1 MLSDTY
7 VRLYDR
13 LAGSIPRNRLLYD
26 TLHTLAYGT
35 DASFYRLIPQ
45 LVVLV
50 ENDEEVITVL
60 RETSRLKIPV
70 TFRAAGTSLSG
81 QAISDSVLIVLTH
94 GWKRYAIADDAS
106 SISLQPGV
114 VGAHANAF
122 LAPFGKK
129 IGPDPASIDSAMI
142 GGIAANNA
150 SGMCCGISQNSYRT
164 VKGMRI
170 IFHDGT
176 ILDTSDAES
185 RKQFWS
191 TKSEMV
197 SQVINLSYRIRAVP
211 ELVER
216 IRRKYTL
223 KNTTGYSLNAFVD
236 YSDPID
242 IIEHLM
248 IGSEGTL
255 GFIAEITYATVPEY
269 ADKATSLIVF
279 PDIETAC
286 NAAAILTAY
295 PVEAVELMDRA
306 SLRSVQ
312 DKPGMPE
319 FLKGIDGTT
328 TALLVETRADSREKL
343 SAQIKAIATALVSV
357 PKIFPVVFYNNSNDY
372 NRLWNIRK
380 GLFPSIGAMRA
391 TGTTCIIED
400 IAVPPHRLAEATT
413 ELHNLFQ
420 NHGYTDAIIFGHARE
435 GNLHFVFSQD
445 FNQPEE
451 VRRYTLFIDDV
462 AHMIVD
468 TYGGSLK
475 AEHGTGRNM
484 APFVELEW
492 GSQVYGMMCEVKK
505 IFDPYNLLNP
515 GVIINSDALAH
526 VKNLKPLRAAHPIID
541 ACIECGFCEVNCPSK
556 NITLTP
562 RQRITI
568 YREMMRL
575 EESGSDSKT
584 LAVLHKKFTYAGEQ
598 TCATDGLC
606 SVRCPVGI
614 DTGMVVKEL
623 RFNEKSK
630 IGNGCA
636 TFIADH
642 FSAVVR
648 MLRFLLNVTYIL
660 RIICGARNMERISKV
675 ARKFSLQTLPLWNRY
690 VPRGGRSVKV
700 KSRDE
705 AEVEE
710 EVKGEKVVYFPSCIN
725 RAMGISSDYDTR
737 TALTRKT
744 IGFLEKSG
752 FTVVIPEKLSILC
765 CGMAFDSKGYREQ
778 GLRKARELE
787 TALLK
792 ASDDG
797 AIPVFC
803 EMSPCLF
810 HMKEILDPRLRLF
823 EPIDFIHTYVIGR
836 VEFHTMVRS
845 VVIHTPCSAVRMGL
859 ADKFRQI
866 AELCAERV
874 VIPTGIGCC
883 GWAGD
888 RGFTYPELTESALS
902 DLRKQIPE
910 ECTHG
915 YSTSRTCEIGLS
927 LHSGISY
934 TSIIYLVDRCTT
946 AKRPDNTV

>member
-1 MLSDTY
+1 LLSGKY
-7 VRLYDR
+7 VTLYERLCAQIPPKRILHDE
-13 LAGSIPRNRLLYD
+13 LSI
-26 TLHTLAYGT
+26 LAYGT

-45 LVVLV
+45 LVIQV
-50 ENDEEVITVL
+50 ENEEEVINVL
-60 RETSRLKIPV
+60 QETSRLKIPV

-81 QAISDSVLIVLTH
+81 QAISDSVLVVLTR
-94 GWKRYAIADDAS
+94 GWTNYKIADGAS

-114 VGAHANAF
+114 IGAHANAF

-150 SGMCCGISQNSYRT
+150 SGMCCGTSQNSYRT

-176 ILDTSDAES
+176 ILDTADPES
-185 RKQFWS
+185 RKQFW
-191 TKSEMV
+191 TKKSGLV
-197 SQVINLSYRIRAVP
+197 SQIINLSYGIRAVP
-211 ELVER
+211 ELAER
-216 IRRKYTL
+216 IRQKYIL

-255 GFIAEITYATVPEY
+255 GFIAEITYETVPEY

-286 NAAAILTAY
+286 KAVTILTSCR
-295 PVEAVELMDRA
+295 VEAVELMDRA

-319 FLKGIDGTT
+319 FLKGIDATT

-357 PKIFPVVFYNNSNDY
+357 PKIFPVVFYNSPDDY
-372 NRLWNIRK
+372 HRLWNIRK

-391 TGTTCIIED
+391 AGTTCIIED
-400 IAVPPHRLAEATT
+400 VAVPPHRLAEATS
-413 ELHNLFQ
+413 ELHNLFKK
-420 NHGYTDAIIFGHARE
+420 HGYTDAIIFGHARE

-451 VRRYTLFIDDV
+451 IHRYTQFIDDV

-468 TYGGSLK
+468 TYNGSLK

-492 GSQVYGMMCEVKK
+492 GSEAYGMMREIKK
-505 IFDPYNLLNP
+505 IFDPNNLLNP
-515 GVIINSDALAH
+515 DVIINTDALAH
-526 VKNLKPLRAAHPIID
+526 VKHLKPLRAAHPIID
-541 ACIECGFCEVNCPSK
+541 TCIECGFCEVNCPSK
-556 NITLTP
+556 NLTITP
-562 RQRITI
+562 RQRITV
-568 YREMMRL
+568 YREMMHL
-575 EESGSDSKT
+575 KESGSGSKR
-584 LAVLHKKFTYAGEQ
+584 LAVLRKKFTYAGEK

-606 SVRCPVGI
+606 SVACPVGI
-614 DTGMVVKEL
+614 DTGTLIKEL
-623 RFNEKSK
+623 RYHGNSR
-630 IGNGCA
+630 IGNVLA
-636 TFIADH
+636 TFTANH
-642 FSAVVR
+642 LSAIVR
-648 MLRFLLNVTYIL
+648 LLRWVLHATYIA
-660 RIICGARNMERISKV
+660 RILFGTRFMEKLSSVMRV
-675 ARKFSLQTLPLWNRY
+675 VSLHNLPLWNRY
-690 VPRGGRSVKV
+690 VPKGGKSVKIKEKEKV
-700 KSRDE
+700 KE
-705 AEVEE
+705 
-710 EVKGEKVVYFPSCIN
+710 EKVVYFPSCIN
-725 RAMGISSDYDTR
+725 RAMGISSDYDDR
-737 TALTRKT
+737 IALTKKT
-744 IGFLEKSG
+744 VGLLHKAG
-752 FTVVIPEKLSILC
+752 FTVIIPEKLSNHC
-765 CGMAFDSKGYREQ
+765 CGMAFDSKGYKEQ
-778 GLRKARELE
+778 GLKKARELE
-787 TALLK
+787 AALLQ
-792 ASDDG
+792 ASNDG

-810 HMKEILDPRLRLF
+810 RMKEILDPRLQLF
-823 EPIDFIHTYVIGR
+823 EPIEFIHTYLTDR
-836 VEFHTMVRS
+836 LEFNKLVRT
-845 VVIHTPCSAVRMGL
+845 VAIHTPCSAVRMGL
-859 ADKFRQI
+859 ADKFKQV

-874 VIPTGIGCC
+874 IIPIGIGCC

-888 RGFTYPELTESALS
+888 RGFYYPELTESALS
-902 DLRKQIPE
+902 GLRIQIPE
-910 ECTHG
+910 ECTQG
-915 YSTSRTCEIGLS
+915 FSTSRTCEIGLS

-946 AKRPDNTV
+946 VKRV